1 MATRSTIGIKHGNI
15 VKAIYCHWDGYI
27 EHNGFILDRFYQ
39 ASPKVNNLI
48 ALGNLSSL
56 GADIGEK
63 HDFHDKLEHI
73 EIENITHVS
82 TQCTFYQRDRGE
94 EKAEFRT
101 FSSEEAWMDYYDGSG
116 VEYYYLY
123 DKGVWYVS
131 EYRKTFKPLNELVIK
146 LIDEAINNGV

>member
-1 MATRSTIGIKHGNI
+1 MGTRSTIAIKHVDI
-15 VKAIYCHWDGYI
+15 IKAVYCHWDGYI

-48 ALGNLSSL
+48 ALGDLSSL

-82 TQCTFYQRDRGE
+82 TQCTFYQRDRE
-94 EKAEFRT
+94 EKNAEFRT
-101 FSSEEAWMDYYDGSG
+101 FNSKEEWMNYYDECG
-116 VEYYYLY
+116 VEYYYLF
-123 DKGVWYVS
+123 DNGVWYVS
-131 EYRKTFKPLNELVIK
+131 EYRRKFKPLNELVTK
-146 LIDEAINNGV
+146 LINEAIDNGI